1 MEDQTNNKA
10 NKTVVL
16 AIRIT
21 EEERDKLDAL
31 SDFLGCTKAK
41 ILMDLVCGAYE
52 QNKDAIEIMLQKR
65 AEAIAKSKS

>member
-21 EEERDKLDAL
+21 EEERDMLDAL
-31 SDFLGCTKAK
+31 SDFLGTTRVK
-41 ILMDLVCGAYE
+41 ILMDNLHETYE
-52 QNKDAIEIMLQKR
+52 QNKDAIEVMLKQR

>member
-1 MEDQTNNKA
+1 MEEQTNKA
-10 NKTVVL
+10 NRTVVL

-31 SDFLGCTKAK
+31 SDFLGTTRVK
-41 ILMDLVCGAYE
+41 ILMDLVYGAYE
-52 QNKDAIEIMLQKR
+52 QNKDAIELMLKQR

>member
-1 MEDQTNNKA
+1 MEEQTNKA
-10 NKTVVL
+10 NRTVVL

-31 SDFLGCTKAK
+31 SDFLGFTKAK